1 MLYLKHQTV
10 KRKTKKA
17 TKNFFETILLF
28 IYHFLYTTYH
38 DVFGIVHR
46 KKCDKKSFNIDINL
60 TLFSRAIEYWIG
72 LLGVTI
78 IIGLFQK
85 TLLKFNSS
93 DEEKFVLGTGRF
105 TQKNKS
111 PAAEWKQVLFWRGG
125 NFMNTF
131 YTGTEFYQVYLFKI
145 RIALQFTG
153 RTTYISRCI
162 KYKGKTRFC
171 H

>member
-1 MLYLKHQTV
+1 MLYLKHSTV

-17 TKNFFETILLF
+17 KKNFFEMILLF

-60 TLFSRAIEYWIG
+60 MLFSWAIKYWIG

-105 TQKNKS
+105 T
-111 PAAEWKQVLFWRGG
+111 
-125 NFMNTF
+125 
-131 YTGTEFYQVYLFKI
+131 
-145 RIALQFTG
+145 
-153 RTTYISRCI
+153 
-162 KYKGKTRFC
+162 
-171 H
+171 